1 MRPQVMDDPGQG
13 PAAYAHIQFVL
24 ARRIRDGEYPAGAKL
39 PTATELAGE
48 FGCEPGIA
56 ALALRALQ
64 REGLARRIFRK
75 GYFSFGPHDYPGL
88 EGTAGA
94 SRDVA

>member
-1 MRPQVMDDPGQG
+1 MDDPGQG
-13 PAAYAHIQFVL
+13 SVAYVRIHSVL
-24 ARRIRDGEYPAGAKL
+24 AQRIRDGEYPAGAKL

-48 FGCEPGIA
+48 FGCEPGTA

-75 GYFSFGPHDYPGL
+75 GYFSFGPHDYPG
-88 EGTAGA
+88 
-94 SRDVA
+94 